1 MKAQIS
7 SELVGG
13 VPFISD
19 AQLQTAL
26 ADAGVPQADADAI
39 AEINATARLE
49 ALQVAFALVGLVA
62 IGALFIT
69 ARIPTVPPG
78 AAEVDRAGSEGR
90 RQARPRLSGGP
101 EPDRV
106 EPLPQPPARIQQRRR
121 RPDPRRSP
129 R

>member
-1 MKAQIS
+1 
-7 SELVGG
+7 
-13 VPFISD
+13 
-19 AQLQTAL
+19 LQTAL

-78 AAEVDRAGSEGR
+78 TAEVAG
-90 RQARPRLSGGP
+90 
-101 EPDRV
+101 
-106 EPLPQPPARIQQRRR
+106 
-121 RPDPRRSP
+121 PDPKAGAKP
-129 R
+129 GPD